1 MPTGSLD
8 GQRIGNYLVTRLLGE
23 GGMGSVYLARHPEI
37 EREVAIKVINSV
49 MDVDR
54 AGRFIDEA
62 RAATRIRHPNIIDI
76 YDLGRTDEGR
86 IYYVMEPL
94 QGQELME
101 VMTEHFQRDGGM
113 SPREVLPYLAQICH
127 ALQAAHDK
135 GVVHRDL
142 KPENIFVLR
151 RKHLAIKILD
161 FGLAKLLE
169 REQDGTAQ
177 TKTGM
182 IMGSPLVIAP
192 EQAEGLNRKISPRTD
207 IYSLGVIL
215 FWMMATRPP
224 FANEGAFKLLSM
236 HATAPPP
243 ELATLAP
250 NTPAAIAA
258 LVMQCLEKQPDRRPS
273 SARELLDRFAAAL
286 GEQPPE
292 DVKDSLDAAWSAKT
306 MPSPSADP
314 GRGDGFALAMARTLP
329 PGHSQVDDSRLSTI
343 KATDDPAEPE
353 GTWDGTTWEGL
364 RSRKPWL
371 IPAGL
376 AGVLLVGGALVMA
389 NMGESETPSSVQA
402 NAPSVPDAQT
412 MTAPAQGAE
421 DDLTTRSSALVQT
434 GPDAAVV
441 DAAPAKP
448 VVARARKGRARK
460 PKLADRR
467 PASPATP
474 RSLSPDAAPAPPA
487 PASKKPEGHS
497 PEDDRL
503 KEPNL

>member
-37 EREVAIKVINSV
+37 EREVAIKVISSV

-101 VMTEHFQRDGGM
+101 VMTEHFRRDGGM
-113 SPREVLPYLAQICH
+113 SPQEVLPYLAQICH

-142 KPENIFVLR
+142 KPENIYVLR

-292 DVKDSLDAAWSAKT
+292 DVKDSWT
-306 MPSPSADP
+306 RP
-314 GRGDGFALAMARTLP
+314 GRPRPCPPPPRTRDVVTALPWPWPGPCRPGIAR
-329 PGHSQVDDSRLSTI
+329 
-343 KATDDPAEPE
+343 
-353 GTWDGTTWEGL
+353 
-364 RSRKPWL
+364 
-371 IPAGL
+371 
-376 AGVLLVGGALVMA
+376 
-389 NMGESETPSSVQA
+389 
-402 NAPSVPDAQT
+402 
-412 MTAPAQGAE
+412 
-421 DDLTTRSSALVQT
+421 LTTPGSPPS
-434 GPDAAVV
+434 
-441 DAAPAKP
+441 
-448 VVARARKGRARK
+448 
-460 PKLADRR
+460 RR
-467 PASPATP
+467 RMTP
-474 RSLSPDAAPAPPA
+474 RSPRAHGMAPPGKASGAGSHGSSPRAWPGSCWWAAPWSWPTWVRAKHLPLYRPT
-487 PASKKPEGHS
+487 PHRCRTHKP
-497 PEDDRL
+497 
-503 KEPNL
+503 